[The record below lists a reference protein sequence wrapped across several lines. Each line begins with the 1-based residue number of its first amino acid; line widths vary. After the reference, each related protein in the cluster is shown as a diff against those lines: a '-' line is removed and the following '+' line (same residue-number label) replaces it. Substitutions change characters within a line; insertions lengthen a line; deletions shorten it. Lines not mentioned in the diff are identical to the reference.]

1 MDQPLKIKCYQFK
14 LQTATLVDNNENLL
28 ENNFTVTK
36 YYYTLKDT
44 EIKQIENNIIKE
56 NLL

>member
-1 MDQPLKIKCYQFK
+1 M
-14 LQTATLVDNNENLL
+14 VDNNENLL

-56 NLL
+56 NLLWVIQKADGLLFVD